1 MNSSNTL
8 HRERLL
14 RERDQLLQ
22 RMTQER
28 GGLVSRADMAAEHD
42 VRDLESHAKAIS
54 ERDDEFAMNEH
65 ETAELGA
72 LAEALERLEAGQYGQ
87 CKDCGVDIP
96 EARLAAY
103 PAALRCIN
111 CQTTFEKSH

>member
-22 RMTQER
+22 RMAQER

-103 PAALRCIN
+103 PTALRCIN
-111 CQTTFEKSH
+111 CQTAFEKSH

>member
-14 RERDQLLQ
+14 SERDQLLQ
-22 RMTQER
+22 RMAQER
-28 GGLVSRADMAAEHD
+28 GGLISRVDMAAEHD
-42 VRDLESHAKAIS
+42 VRNFENRAQAIS

-72 LAEALERLEAGQYGQ
+72 FAEALERLDAGKYGE

-96 EARLAAY
+96 EARLSAY

-111 CQTTFEKSH
+111 CQTSFEKTL

>member
-22 RMTQER
+22 RMAQER

-96 EARLAAY
+96 
-103 PAALRCIN
+103 
-111 CQTTFEKSH
+111 